1 MSQTRRHILTVALR
15 LFIQHGYR
23 EVTFGKLI
31 EAAGVSKGSFYHY
44 WPGKLALFREVVEEF
59 FLSYF
64 RGFSYADTELSFRE
78 LMDTTIRDFE
88 TMMDE
93 LRRMIGEDGTP
104 FGYYLLLLE
113 ALRLFPELQETVA
126 GEYERYTREITNLIR
141 RAQERGEIGQ
151 RLSARTVA
159 EILVPQTEGTA
170 LIAFMVR
177 TPDVAASLRRHLE
190 GIYTLLSPSE
200 SS

>member
-1 MSQTRRHILTVALR
+1 MPETRRHILTVALR

-23 EVTFGKLI
+23 EVTLGKLI

-64 RGFSYADTELSFRE
+64 RGFSYADTELSVRE
-78 LMDTTIRDFE
+78 LMDTTVRDFE
-88 TMMDE
+88 TMMGE

-104 FGYYLLLLE
+104 FGYYLLLE

-126 GEYERYTREITNLIR
+126 GEYERYTREITHLIR

-177 TPDVAASLRRHLE
+177 TPDAAETLRRHLE
-190 GIYTLLSPSE
+190 GIYTLLSRSE
-200 SS
+200 